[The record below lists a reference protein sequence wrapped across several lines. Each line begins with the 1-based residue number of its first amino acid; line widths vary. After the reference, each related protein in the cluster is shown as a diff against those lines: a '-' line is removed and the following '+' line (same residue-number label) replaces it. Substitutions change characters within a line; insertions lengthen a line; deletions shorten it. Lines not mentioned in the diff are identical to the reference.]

1 MKNLLIVLAVIV
13 IWYFINRIRYSKIKQ
28 VSVIELKEHLDS
40 KDKENLFVDVRT
52 LEEFKANKIKG
63 FVNIP
68 LNQINKRLK
77 ELPKEKKIILC
88 CQSGGRSTS
97 ASRFLYKAG
106 YENVINV
113 KGGMSAWMR
122 HNK

>member
-1 MKNLLIVLAVIV
+1 MKDLLIVLGVIV

-68 LNQINKRLK
+68 LNQISKRLK

-88 CQSGGRSTS
+88 CQSGSRSTS
-97 ASRFLYKAG
+97 ASRFLFKAG

-113 KGGMSAWMR
+113 KGGVSAWMR